1 MLRYDTTVNNVW
13 HGFAMLVTTDN
24 GSDYSTKPTLSLQ
37 WDATA
42 GQLVQKLETMQISE
56 PPRRDP
62 HTGAEEGVHS
72 QRIEAQQ
79 IHTYYSL
86 AGGQTFWRWKLE
98 IPLGER
104 EEEIFYSVNV
114 RSLVR
119 PFVQTHEL
127 TLLPSAEWPG
137 GVVLGAGV

>member
-13 HGFAMLVTTDN
+13 HGFAMLVTTDA
-24 GSDYSTKPTLSLQ
+24 GSDYSTKPTLSVQ

-42 GQLVQKLETMQISE
+42 GQLVDKLASMQLG
-56 PPRRDP
+56 PADAPRPDP
-62 HTGAEEGVHS
+62 HTGNEEGVHS
-72 QRIEAQQ
+72 QRVVAEQ

-114 RSLVR
+114 RPFFSLFLSRRVGS
-119 PFVQTHEL
+119 V
-127 TLLPSAEWPG
+127 G
-137 GVVLGAGV
+137 GA